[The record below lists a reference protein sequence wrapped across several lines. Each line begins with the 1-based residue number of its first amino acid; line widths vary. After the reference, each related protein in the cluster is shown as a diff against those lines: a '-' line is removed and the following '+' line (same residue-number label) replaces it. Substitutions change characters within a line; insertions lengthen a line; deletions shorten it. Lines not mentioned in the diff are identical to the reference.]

1 MNEASFSMN
10 FKAVT
15 EGGLRAQLTVRGASI
30 IEFESNFKEVL
41 KFMRDN
47 NVQTEVQASTKAVTG
62 TQPDAEQPP
71 AKDWCMVHD
80 CKMDLQTNKDN
91 TRSWYSHKTA
101 DPRYNNNSD
110 YDSWFCNGKEPK

>member
-30 IEFESNFKEVL
+30 LEFESNFKEVL
-41 KFMRDN
+41 KFMKDN
-47 NVQTEVQASTKAVTG
+47 NVQTEVQANAKLSTET
-62 TQPDAEQPP
+62 PSEDQPP
-71 AKDWCMVHD
+71 VKDWCMVHD

-91 TRSWYSHKTA
+91 TRSWYSHKTT
-101 DPRYNNNSD
+101 DERYNNNPD